1 MINEN
6 TNSINPTALLPAD
19 EAFGLAIKEVENAI
33 AKAPRVVR
41 QYTAHLL
48 SSRGKYIRAS
58 SLITCG
64 QNEEGLVHPN
74 TVKLAAAVEVLH
86 LATLVHDDVIDDA
99 DLRRGEMTL
108 QKKYGKRTAVIC
120 GDYLLCT
127 SLVLAASIS
136 EKEKYLNLTLP
147 DYAGKICAGEL
158 EQHINNFNLDLSI
171 YQYLKIISG
180 KTAALFETSFY
191 AGAVLAG
198 YDRKVCNRYRR
209 LGFYVGMIF
218 QLTDDLMDFEST
230 KEISLKP
237 VQSDYEQGVITLPL
251 IHTLKNMADF
261 RQKAEKKD
269 ITRQEINTAVKHSGG
284 LVFTK
289 QIVDKYYKK
298 AIKVINELSLDSVK
312 KAKLTEV
319 LNKASRLG

>member
-1 MINEN
+1 MIKEKINSKNE
-6 TNSINPTALLPAD
+6 TALIPAD
-19 EAFGLAIKEVENAI
+19 EAFEMAVKEMEEAI

-41 QYTAHLL
+41 QYTGHLL
-48 SSRGKYIRAS
+48 SSRGKNIRAGA
-58 SLITCG
+58 LIACS

-74 TVKLAAAVEVLH
+74 TAKIAAAIEILH

-99 DLRRGEMTL
+99 DLRRGELTL
-108 QKKYGKRTAVIC
+108 QKKYGKKTAVIC

-127 SLVLAASIS
+127 ALVLAASLS

-147 DYAGKICAGEL
+147 DYAGKICTGEL
-158 EQHINNFNLDLSI
+158 EQHINNFNLNLTI

-180 KTAALFETSFY
+180 KTAALFEASFY

-198 YDRKVCNRYRR
+198 YGKKECNRYRQ

-230 KEISLKP
+230 KEVSLKP

-251 IHTLKNMADF
+251 IHTLKSMGDF
-261 RQKAEKKD
+261 KQKAEKKD
-269 ITRQEINTAVKHSGG
+269 ITRQEINTAVGRSGG
-284 LVFTK
+284 LIFTK

-298 AIKVINELSLDSVK
+298 AVRTMDELSLDSVK
-312 KAKLTEV
+312 RAKLTEI
-319 LNKASRLG
+319 LNKASRLS